1 MTPTQ
6 PNISPSGSYGV
17 IEASK
22 LLGIDR
28 RTLRRY
34 EAAGYVAA
42 HLNQMGKRKYHGRDL
57 IKLWQLSF

>member
-1 MTPTQ
+1 MIPTQ

-17 IEASK
+17 VEAAK

-34 EAAGYVAA
+34 EERGYVAA
-42 HLNQMGKRKYHGRDL
+42 RLNKDMHRRYRGRDL
-57 IKLWQLSF
+57 LLLWKRYY

>member
-6 PNISPSGSYGV
+6 PNISPNGSYGV
-17 IEASK
+17 VEAAK

-34 EAAGYVAA
+34 EAAGYVAVR
-42 HLNQMGKRKYHGRDL
+42 LNKGYQRRYLGRDL
-57 IKLWQLSF
+57 LALWKRYY